1 MRAKST
7 GAANSVC
14 AHGPRGLQWGVLT
27 SVTPMPATENPH
39 PLPPGHAT
47 VDELIR
53 SAVDL
58 ARTCLRMDVGFVT
71 EFRDGVRVFR
81 HVASAEG
88 FAPIAVGDANPLD
101 ESYCQRIV
109 SGEIPALVQD
119 SYQYPILKALR
130 ATDALQIRAHVG
142 VPVRFSDG
150 SVYGTFCCYSRDP
163 QADLSQVDVNVLTRF
178 AWLIGQLLEPRVL
191 AERAR
196 EQVVARLLAVI
207 GTDRLSMV
215 FQPVIDVAQ
224 RKVVGYEALA
234 RFDGEPV
241 RAPDVWFNEA
251 HDVQLGLRL
260 EMAAFDKALAA
271 LGAIPPDAY
280 LALNV
285 SPQMILSGTLA
296 QALARAPLA
305 RLMLEVTEH
314 SSIPDY
320 GVLSEALA
328 ALRKGGLRLAVDDAG
343 SGYASFRHILKL
355 KPDVIKLDQSLIRD
369 IDIDPGSRAL
379 AAALITFA
387 AQTGSGVVAE
397 GVETEDELAM
407 LRTLGVSTAQGFLLG
422 RPAGLPIH

>member
-1 MRAKST
+1 
-7 GAANSVC
+7 
-14 AHGPRGLQWGVLT
+14 
-27 SVTPMPATENPH
+27 
-39 PLPPGHAT
+39 
-47 VDELIR
+47 
-53 SAVDL
+53 
-58 ARTCLRMDVGFVT
+58 MDVGFVT

-88 FAPIAVGDANPLD
+88 FAPIAVGDANPLE

-109 SGEIPALVQD
+109 SGEIPALVPD
-119 SYQYPILKALR
+119 SYQYPVLKALR
-130 ATDALQIRAHVG
+130 ATEALQIRAHVG

-150 SVYGTFCCYSRDP
+150 SVFGTFCCYSRDP
-163 QADLSQVDVNVLTRF
+163 QADLNQTDVSVLTRF

-207 GTDRLSMV
+207 GTDRLNMV
-215 FQPVIDVAQ
+215 FQPVIDVALG
-224 RKVVGYEALA
+224 KVVGYEALA
-234 RFDGEPV
+234 RFNGEPA

-260 EMAAFDKALAA
+260 ETVAFDKALAA
-271 LGAIPPDAY
+271 LSAIPADAY
-280 LALNV
+280 LALNA

-296 QALARAPLA
+296 RALATAPLA

-397 GVETEDELAM
+397 GVETEDELAT

-422 RPAGLPIH
+422 RPGGLPQQDRPIH